1 MARRAKQASCQGD
14 EKSEQS
20 KGGKQHRPRLAEN
33 GLVLLAPHVGGTGPE
48 LPAKTP
54 GNTALQPVAGAKS
67 GAIFQLGGTPDAD
80 LAAVVSA
87 WPALPEDV
95 RQSILRAVESARG
108 DVVQ

>member
-1 MARRAKQASCQGD
+1 MTKAGSHWR
-14 EKSEQS
+14 
-20 KGGKQHRPRLAEN
+20 
-33 GLVLLAPHVGGTGPE
+33 
-48 LPAKTP
+48 LPAWSTPRGIERTEETP
-54 GNTALQPVAGAKS
+54 GKTALQPVAGAKS